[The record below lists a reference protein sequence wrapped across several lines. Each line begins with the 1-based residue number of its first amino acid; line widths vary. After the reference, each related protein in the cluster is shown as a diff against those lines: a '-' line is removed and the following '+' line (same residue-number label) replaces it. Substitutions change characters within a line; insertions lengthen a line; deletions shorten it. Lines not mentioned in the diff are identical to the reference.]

1 MGCVRSVRACFGLT
15 QRAWA
20 FLNSVL
26 ATTDVQIWS
35 SRSLPEHFVRVG
47 DSSGKGQGARA
58 GRAGRRHRGG
68 QRTCAHQ
75 GGVEDA
81 SPGCGCALLGWVLR
95 GVCALRCVGS
105 VG

>member
-47 DSSGKGQGARA
+47 ASRGKGQERAVLAGGTGVGSADVGAP
-58 GRAGRRHRGG
+58 RRRRVRQPWMWIRTAVVCCLRGG
-68 QRTCAHQ
+68 Y
-75 GGVEDA
+75 
-81 SPGCGCALLGWVLR
+81 ALP
-95 GVCALRCVGS
+95 CVGS
-105 VG
+105 AG

>member
-47 DSSGKGQGARA
+47 ASRGKGQGARA

-68 QRTCAHQ
+68 QR
-75 GGVEDA
+75 
-81 SPGCGCALLGWVLR
+81 
-95 GVCALRCVGS
+95 
-105 VG
+105 